1 LMPANERGVNK
12 VLGCSL
18 FRTGDE
24 EPMTVVSEILRRSG
38 VKVGKV
44 DRKINQITGRI
55 GSFFDPYACK
65 VTAHI
70 YNQKSM
76 SLVELVCGGTWG
88 RPGEKVLSTYIKILC
103 HNFDD
108 LSLDDIER
116 SIDWE
121 RSDLEGMESRRARTQ
136 AVALIKNIEAEMR

>member
-1 LMPANERGVNK
+1 MPLTKRGVNK

-18 FRTGDE
+18 FRTGEE

-44 DRKINQITGRI
+44 DKKSNQITGRI

-70 YNQKSM
+70 FNQKSI
-76 SLVELVCGGTWG
+76 SLIELVCEGAWG
-88 RPGEKVLSTYIKILC
+88 RPGEKVLSDYLKILC
-103 HNFDD
+103 RNFND
-108 LSLDDIER
+108 LSLSDIENT
-116 SIDWE
+116 IDWGW
-121 RSDLEGMESRRARTQ
+121 SGSKGEGSHKARTQ
-136 AVALIKNIEAEMR
+136 AVALIKNIEAEMK